1 MRPSLTRATGR
12 SQAEWMSGCL
22 CITLQ
27 GVMTLVPMDLF
38 ASPPQLSPISM
49 CSDHLWWLITLK
61 EVLYKQHLWFIFVY
75 GKKTRTCS
83 THPASTHVYWEQ
95 TRAGDSK
102 QSILHS
108 EWRQQKTTWLQS
120 VKYKLP
126 VQMQS
131 LPPHYLVLQIWMED
145 TNMRKQHDFLCIQ
158 ELSLSSLTLSCIPLY
173 RNCFWIFLNSVKWSY
188 KT

>member
-1 MRPSLTRATGR
+1 MRPSLSRATGR

-27 GVMTLVPMDLF
+27 GVMTLVPIDPF
-38 ASPPQLSPISM
+38 ASLTQLSPISM

-83 THPASTHVYWEQ
+83 THPASTHVCWEQ

-108 EWRQQKTTWLQS
+108 EWRQQKTTMVAECEVQTS
-120 VKYKLP
+120 CSNAVTSTTLP
-126 VQMQS
+126 C
-131 LPPHYLVLQIWMED
+131 PP
-145 TNMRKQHDFLCIQ
+145 NMNGRCKQHMWTARFSVYSGAQPFLQLPC
-158 ELSLSSLTLSCIPLY
+158 LLY
-173 RNCFWIFLNSVKWSY
+173 HYMEIVCESF
-188 KT
+188 KTQ